1 MSDGGLVKDI
11 VPSPASP
18 VREGDRRAE
27 TASASPLE
35 RWAHSCGAA
44 LNRPWF
50 SVAIVIAMLVI
61 GYAVRRSALPTTSL
75 WFDDAWVAA
84 GAMHFT
90 PSQLIVAGSAHPGFT
105 VTLRLFDDVVSGD
118 VGRLAYL
125 PLAAGCVAAPCMYLW
140 LRSLRFA
147 RSISLLL
154 AVPLVIGKIPVLYS
168 GRVKP
173 YTLDVVL
180 VIAVF
185 VALPRLAAMTW
196 RWPTAAAWVGGAV
209 IAGSFSGNVML
220 TTALAAGV
228 LVLHP
233 VGDRVVRVAAVAV
246 QGALQLLLYTSY
258 ARASDLDGIERFM
271 DSYDGHVDVHA
282 NPIDFLDEVLTH
294 MARIAE
300 VHPGGSGVA
309 LRLVAL
315 AALSGLV
322 IGAIRP
328 HRRAEALSSRLA
340 LGLFLFAFVASLFDR
355 FPFGPS
361 GLSLFFPGVSPGSRH
376 SLWLA
381 PIFALGLAVSL
392 SRISRRLTA
401 ARPVFHGAAIAASVA
416 VLVLGYG
423 RPYPY
428 PSDEAP
434 QAARVVD
441 EWAASADA
449 VIIVDTRVYAYALYT
464 SEPVVLVPTP
474 THQVGFTPAME
485 DERFHGLGAWSE
497 RPLVPESIRAIVDDA
512 TEVVVYDAVI
522 GPGSDKFVAPVM
534 SAEGFTAVDARML
547 GGNNVVT
554 AWRREQT
561 LR

>member
-1 MSDGGLVKDI
+1 MLAGEQARGS
-11 VPSPASP
+11 
-18 VREGDRRAE
+18 VRERDRRAG
-27 TASASPLE
+27 TASTSFVD
-35 RWAHSCGAA
+35 RWAHSRGAA
-44 LNRPWF
+44 LNRRWF
-50 SVAIVIAMLVI
+50 SVAVVIAMLVI
-61 GYAVRRSALPTTSL
+61 GYIVRRSALPTTSL

-84 GAMHFT
+84 GALHFT

-105 VTLRLFDDVVSGD
+105 ITLRLFHEVFPGD
-118 VGRLAYL
+118 VGRLAYV
-125 PLAAGCVAAPCMYLW
+125 PFVAGCAAAPCTYLW

-154 AVPLVIGKIPVLYS
+154 AVPLVIGTIPVLYS

-185 VALPRLAAMTW
+185 VALSRLAAKTW
-196 RWPTAAAWVGGAV
+196 RWLTAAAWVGGAV

-233 VGDRVVRVAAVAV
+233 AGDRAVRIGAVAV
-246 QGALQLLLYTSY
+246 QGALQLLLYISY

-271 DSYDGHVDVHA
+271 DVYDGHVDFHA
-282 NPIDFLDEVLTH
+282 NPVDFLDEVLTH

-309 LRLVAL
+309 LRVVAV
-315 AALSGLV
+315 AAFSGLV

-328 HRRAEALSSRLA
+328 RHRAEALSSRLA
-340 LGLFLFAFVASLFDR
+340 LGLLLFAFVASLFER

-361 GLSLFFPGVSPGSRH
+361 GFSLFFPGSPGSRH

-381 PIFALGLAVSL
+381 PIFALGLAVAL
-392 SRISRRLTA
+392 SRIAQRLPVA
-401 ARPVFHGAAIAASVA
+401 ARPVFHGAAVAASVA
-416 VLVLGYG
+416 VLVFGYS
-423 RPYPY
+423 RPLPY

-434 QAARVVD
+434 QATRVVN

-449 VIIVDTRVYAYALYT
+449 VIVADTRVYAHALYT
-464 SEPVVLVPTP
+464 SEAVVLVPTP
-474 THQVGFTPAME
+474 THQVGFTPAIE
-485 DERFHGLGAWSE
+485 DERFHGLGPWSE
-497 RPLVPESIRAIVDDA
+497 QRLAPESIRAIVEDA
-512 TEVVVYDAVI
+512 TDVVVYDAVI
-522 GPGSDKFVAPVM
+522 GPGSDEFVAPVM
-534 SAEGFTAVDARML
+534 RAEGFTAVDRREL
-547 GGNNVVT
+547 GNEVVT
-554 AWRREQT
+554 RWRRE
-561 LR
+561 

>member
-1 MSDGGLVKDI
+1 M
-11 VPSPASP
+11 
-18 VREGDRRAE
+18 
-27 TASASPLE
+27 
-35 RWAHSCGAA
+35 
-44 LNRPWF
+44 NRGWF
-50 SVAIVIAMLVI
+50 SVAVVIAMLVI

-75 WFDDAWVAA
+75 WFDDAWVVA
-84 GAMHFT
+84 GASHFT
-90 PSQLIVAGSAHPGFT
+90 PSQLFVAGSAHPGFT
-105 VTLRLFDDVVSGD
+105 ITLRLFHDVFSGD

-125 PLAAGCVAAPCMYLW
+125 PFLAGCVAAPCMYLW

-147 RSISLLL
+147 RPLSLLL

-173 YTLDVVL
+173 YTLDVAL
-180 VIAVF
+180 VIAIF
-185 VALPRLAAMTW
+185 VALPRLAAKTW

-220 TTALAAGV
+220 TTALAAAV

-233 VGDRVVRVAAVAV
+233 AGDRVLRVGAVAV

-271 DSYDGHVDVHA
+271 DTYDGHVDFHA
-282 NPIDFLDEVLTH
+282 NPLDFLDEVLAH

-328 HRRAEALSSRLA
+328 RRRAEALSSRLA
-340 LGLFLFAFVASLFDR
+340 LGLFLFAFVASLFNR

-361 GLSLFFPGVSPGSRH
+361 GFSLYFRGVSPGSRH

-381 PIFALGLAVSL
+381 PVFALGLAVAL
-392 SRISRRLTA
+392 SRIAQRPTGA
-401 ARPVFHGAAIAASVA
+401 ARQVFHGAALAASVA
-416 VLVLGYG
+416 VLILGYG
-423 RPYPY
+423 RPFPY
-428 PSDEAP
+428 PSDGAP
-434 QAARVVD
+434 HATRVVD
-441 EWAASADA
+441 EWAAAADA
-449 VIIVDTRVYAYALYT
+449 IIVTDTRVYAYALYT

-474 THQVGFTPAME
+474 THQVGFTPTIE
-485 DERFHGLGAWSE
+485 DERFHGLGPWSE
-497 RPLVPESIRAIVDDA
+497 RRLAPRSIRAIVEDA
-512 TEVVVYDAVI
+512 TDVVVYDTII
-522 GPGSDKFVAPVM
+522 GPGSDELVAPVM
-534 SAEGFTAVDARML
+534 RAEGFTPLDTRTF
-547 GGNNVVT
+547 GNDVVT
-554 AWRREQT
+554 TWSR
-561 LR
+561 

>member
-1 MSDGGLVKDI
+1 
-11 VPSPASP
+11 
-18 VREGDRRAE
+18 
-27 TASASPLE
+27 
-35 RWAHSCGAA
+35 
-44 LNRPWF
+44 
-50 SVAIVIAMLVI
+50 MLVI

-84 GAMHFT
+84 GAIHFT
-90 PSQLIVAGSAHPGFT
+90 PSQLFVAGSAHPGFT
-105 VTLRLFDDVVSGD
+105 ITLRLFHDVVSSD
-118 VGRLAYL
+118 VGRLAYVPFL
-125 PLAAGCVAAPCMYLW
+125 AGCVAAPCMYIW

-147 RSISLLL
+147 RSLSLLL
-154 AVPLVIGKIPVLYS
+154 AVPLVIGKIPVLYA

-185 VALPRLAAMTW
+185 VALPRLAATTW
-196 RWPTAAAWVGGAV
+196 RWSTAAAWVGGAV

-233 VGDRVVRVAAVAV
+233 VGDRVVRVGAVAV
-246 QGALQLLLYTSY
+246 QGALQFLLYTSY
-258 ARASDLDGIERFM
+258 AGASDLDGIEHFM
-271 DSYDGHVDVHA
+271 DVYDGHVDFHA
-282 NPIDFLDEVLTH
+282 NPVDLLDEVLTH

-315 AALSGLV
+315 AAFSGLV

-328 HRRAEALSSRLA
+328 RHRAEALSSRLA
-340 LGLFLFAFVASLFDR
+340 LGLVLFAFVASLFER

-361 GLSLFFPGVSPGSRH
+361 SFSLFFPGSPGSRH

-381 PIFALGLAVSL
+381 PIFALGLAVAL
-392 SRISRRLTA
+392 SRIAQRLTGA
-401 ARPVFHGAAIAASVA
+401 ARPVFHGAAIAGCVA

-423 RPYPY
+423 RPLPY

-434 QAARVVD
+434 QATWVVD

-449 VIIVDTRVYAYALYT
+449 VIVVDTRVYPYALYT
-464 SEPVVLVPTP
+464 SEAVVLVPTP
-474 THQVGFTPAME
+474 THQVGFTPAIE
-485 DERFHGLGAWSE
+485 NERFHGLGVWSE
-497 RPLVPESIRAIVDDA
+497 RRLAPESIRAIVEDA
-512 TEVVVYDAVI
+512 TDVVVYDAVI
-522 GPGSDKFVAPVM
+522 GPGSDELVAPVM
-534 SAEGFTAVDARML
+534 RAEGFAVDTREL
-547 GGNNVVT
+547 GNEVVT
-554 AWRREQT
+554 TWRREQT
-561 LR
+561 PR

>member
-1 MSDGGLVKDI
+1 
-11 VPSPASP
+11 
-18 VREGDRRAE
+18 
-27 TASASPLE
+27 
-35 RWAHSCGAA
+35 
-44 LNRPWF
+44 
-50 SVAIVIAMLVI
+50 MLVI

-84 GAMHFT
+84 GALHST
-90 PSQLIVAGSAHPGFT
+90 PSQLFVAGSAHPGFT
-105 VTLRLFDDVVSGD
+105 ITLRLFHDVFSGD
-118 VGRLAYL
+118 VGRLAYVPFL
-125 PLAAGCVAAPCMYLW
+125 AGCVAAPCMYLW

-180 VIAVF
+180 VIAIF
-185 VALPRLAAMTW
+185 VALPRLAAKTW

-233 VGDRVVRVAAVAV
+233 AGDRVVRICAVAV

-271 DSYDGHVDVHA
+271 DTYDGHVDFHA
-282 NPIDFLDEVLTH
+282 NPINFLDEVLTH

-300 VHPGGSGVA
+300 VHPGGTGVA

-315 AALSGLV
+315 AGFSGLV

-328 HRRAEALSSRLA
+328 RHRAEALSARLA
-340 LGLFLFAFVASLFDR
+340 LGLVLFAFVASLFDR
-355 FPFGPS
+355 FPFGPRS
-361 GLSLFFPGVSPGSRH
+361 FSLYFPGVSPGSRH
-376 SLWLA
+376 SLWLV
-381 PIFALGLAVSL
+381 PIFTLGLAVAL
-392 SRISRRLTA
+392 SRIAQRLRGA

-416 VLVLGYG
+416 VLALGYG
-423 RPYPY
+423 RPFPY
-428 PSDEAP
+428 PTDEAP
-434 QAARVVD
+434 QATRVVD

-449 VIIVDTRVYAYALYT
+449 VIVADTRVYAYALHT
-464 SEPVVLVPTP
+464 SQAVVLVPTP
-474 THQVGFTPAME
+474 THQVGFTPAIR
-485 DERFHGLGAWSE
+485 DERFHGLGPWSE
-497 RPLVPESIRAIVDDA
+497 RRLAPESIRAIVEDA
-512 TEVVVYDAVI
+512 TDVVVYDAII
-522 GPGSDKFVAPVM
+522 GPGSDEFVAPVM
-534 SAEGFTAVDARML
+534 QAEGFTAVDQRVL
-547 GGNNVVT
+547 GNDVVT
-554 AWRREQT
+554 SWRRQQT
-561 LR
+561 PP

>member
-1 MSDGGLVKDI
+1 
-11 VPSPASP
+11 
-18 VREGDRRAE
+18 
-27 TASASPLE
+27 
-35 RWAHSCGAA
+35 
-44 LNRPWF
+44 
-50 SVAIVIAMLVI
+50 MLVI
-61 GYAVRRSALPTTSL
+61 GYAVRRIALPTTSL

-84 GAMHFT
+84 GAIHFT

-105 VTLRLFDDVVSGD
+105 IALRLFHDVFFGD
-118 VGRLAYL
+118 VGRLAYVPFL
-125 PLAAGCVAAPCMYLW
+125 AGCVAAPCMYLW

-154 AVPLVIGKIPVLYS
+154 AVPLVIGTIPVLYS

-180 VIAVF
+180 VIAIF
-185 VALPRLAAMTW
+185 VALPRLAAKTW

-220 TTALAAGV
+220 TTALAGGV

-233 VGDRVVRVAAVAV
+233 VGDRVVRVGAVAV

-271 DSYDGHVDVHA
+271 NSYDGHVDFHA
-282 NPIDFLDEVLTH
+282 NPVDFVDEVLTH

-300 VHPGGSGVA
+300 VYPGGAGVA

-315 AALSGLV
+315 AAFSGLV

-328 HRRAEALSSRLA
+328 RHRAEALSSRLA
-340 LGLFLFAFVASLFDR
+340 LGLFLFAFVASLFER

-361 GLSLFFPGVSPGSRH
+361 SLSLFFPGVSPGSRH
-376 SLWLA
+376 SLWLV
-381 PIFALGLAVSL
+381 PIFALGLAVAL
-392 SRISRRLTA
+392 NRIAQRLTVA

-423 RPYPY
+423 RPLPY
-428 PSDEAP
+428 PADEAP
-434 QAARVVD
+434 QATRVVD

-449 VIIVDTRVYAYALYT
+449 IIVVDTRVYAHALYT
-464 SEPVVLVPTP
+464 SEAVVLVPTP
-474 THQVGFTPAME
+474 THQVGFTPAIE
-485 DERFHGLGAWSE
+485 DERFHGLGAWSK
-497 RPLVPESIRAIVDDA
+497 RRLAPESIRAIVQDA
-512 TEVVVYDAVI
+512 THVVVYDAAI

-534 SAEGFTAVDARML
+534 SAEGFTAVDTRAF
-547 GGNNVVT
+547 GNEVVT
-554 AWRREQT
+554 TWRREQT
-561 LR
+561 PR

>member
-1 MSDGGLVKDI
+1 
-11 VPSPASP
+11 
-18 VREGDRRAE
+18 
-27 TASASPLE
+27 
-35 RWAHSCGAA
+35 
-44 LNRPWF
+44 
-50 SVAIVIAMLVI
+50 MLVI
-61 GYAVRRSALPTTSL
+61 GYAVRRSTLPTTSL

-84 GAMHFT
+84 GAIHFT
-90 PSQLIVAGSAHPGFT
+90 PSQLFVAGSAHPGFT
-105 VTLRLFDDVVSGD
+105 TTLRLFHEVFPGD
-118 VGRLAYL
+118 VGRLAYV
-125 PLAAGCVAAPCMYLW
+125 PFLAGWVAAPCMYLW

-147 RSISLLL
+147 RSLSLLL

-185 VALPRLAAMTW
+185 VALPRLAAKTW

-246 QGALQLLLYTSY
+246 QGTLQLLMYTAY

-271 DSYDGHVDVHA
+271 NIYDGHVDLHA
-282 NPIDFLDEVLTH
+282 NPLDFLDEVLTH

-328 HRRAEALSSRLA
+328 RHRAEALTSRLA
-340 LGLFLFAFVASLFDR
+340 LGLLLFALVASLFER
-355 FPFGPS
+355 FPFGPRS
-361 GLSLFFPGVSPGSRH
+361 LSLYFPGVSPGTRH

-381 PIFALGLAVSL
+381 PIFALGLAVAL
-392 SRISRRLTA
+392 SRLAQRLTGA
-401 ARPVFHGAAIAASVA
+401 ARPVFHGAALAASVA
-416 VLVLGYG
+416 VLVFGYG
-423 RPYPY
+423 RPLPY

-434 QAARVVD
+434 QATRVLD

-449 VIIVDTRVYAYALYT
+449 VIVTDTRVYAYALYT
-464 SEPVVLVPTP
+464 SEAVVLVPTP
-474 THQVGFTPAME
+474 THQVGFTPAIE

-497 RPLVPESIRAIVDDA
+497 RRLGPKPIRAIVEDA
-512 TEVVVYDAVI
+512 TDVVVYGAVF
-522 GPGSDKFVAPVM
+522 GPGSDERVAPVM
-534 SAEGFTAVDARML
+534 RAAGFTAADTRTF
-547 GGNNVVT
+547 GNEVVT
-554 AWRREQT
+554 RWRRTQAP
-561 LR
+561 R

>member
-1 MSDGGLVKDI
+1 VARML
-11 VPSPASP
+11 ASEKAGAASS
-18 VREGDRRAE
+18 VRERDRGAE
-27 TASASPLE
+27 TASESFFE
-35 RWAHSCGAA
+35 RWAHSFGAA

-50 SVAIVIAMLVI
+50 SVAVVIAMLLI
-61 GYAVRRSALPTTSL
+61 GYAVRRSALPTTSSL

-84 GAMHFT
+84 GAIHFT

-105 VTLRLFDDVVSGD
+105 ITLRLFRDVFSGD
-118 VGRLAYL
+118 VARLAFVPFL
-125 PLAAGCVAAPCMYLW
+125 AGCVAAPCLYLW

-147 RSISLLL
+147 RSICLLL

-180 VIAVF
+180 VIAIF
-185 VALPRLAAMTW
+185 VALPRLAAKTW

-209 IAGSFSGNVML
+209 IAGSFSGNVLL
-220 TTALAAGV
+220 TTALAAVV

-233 VGDRVVRVAAVAV
+233 VGDRVVRVGAVAV

-271 DSYDGHVDVHA
+271 DTYDGHVDLHA
-282 NPIDFLDEVLTH
+282 NPLDFLDEVLTH

-328 HRRAEALSSRLA
+328 RRHAEALSSRLA
-340 LGLFLFAFVASLFDR
+340 LGLLLFAFVASLFER

-361 GLSLFFPGVSPGSRH
+361 SFSLFFAGVSPGSRH

-381 PIFALGLAVSL
+381 PIFALGLAVAL
-392 SRISRRLTA
+392 SRIAQRLTGA

-423 RPYPY
+423 RPFPY
-428 PSDEAP
+428 PSDAAP
-434 QAARVVD
+434 QATRVVD

-449 VIIVDTRVYAYALYT
+449 VIVADTRVYAYALYT

-474 THQVGFTPAME
+474 THQVGFTPTID

-497 RPLVPESIRAIVDDA
+497 RPLLPISIRAIVEDA
-512 TEVVVYDAVI
+512 TDVVVYGTVI
-522 GPGSDKFVAPVM
+522 GPGADKFVAPVM
-534 SAEGFTAVDARML
+534 RAEGFTAVDTRTF
-547 GGNNVVT
+547 GNELVT
-554 AWRREQT
+554 RWRREQT
-561 LR
+561 PR